1 MGDTA
6 GWTSIGATAPVFFCH
21 WQFFGVPGWCK
32 LCCVCVWQWFACFV
46 RVSWAMLLSAYLRRV
61 YTSCAWCQA
70 SKVLVVRSA
79 SRFCSA
85 NDHTTTWPEA
95 ICQAGRV
102 GEEGGGN
109 TWDAAAGA
117 SGHQGCAIA
126 TAACSLEPSLQPY
139 WHTMMRSL
147 LCDIQTMG
155 QSLATTIVFVPVVCL
170 PQVVV
175 LSSLRKVHR

>member
-6 GWTSIGATAPVFFCH
+6 GWTSIGAIAPVFFCN

-32 LCCVCVWQWFACFV
+32 LCCMCVWQWFACFV

-102 GEEGGGN
+102 GEEGGGGGGL
-109 TWDAAAGA
+109 TRG
-117 SGHQGCAIA
+117 
-126 TAACSLEPSLQPY
+126 
-139 WHTMMRSL
+139 RRL
-147 LCDIQTMG
+147 LG
-155 QSLATTIVFVPVVCL
+155 
-170 PQVVV
+170 QVVIKAV
-175 LSSLRKVHR
+175 PLQQLRAA